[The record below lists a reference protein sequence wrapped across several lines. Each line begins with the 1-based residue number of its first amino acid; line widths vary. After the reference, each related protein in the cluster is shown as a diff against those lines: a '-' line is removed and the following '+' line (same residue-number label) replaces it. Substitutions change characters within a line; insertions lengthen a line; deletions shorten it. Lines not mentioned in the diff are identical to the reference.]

1 MTFRILEDR
10 NMPTATPTPTWQ
22 ASQPAHVARDVPPV
36 LPHTGFVRESRL
48 LLFLPFSHST
58 LCPTVSAQTLSRRR
72 SDFPPVAGPGGGKT
86 PVPGPKRRGGG
97 ARPQGDAPVSHPTC
111 SNG

>member
-58 LCPTVSAQTLSRRR
+58 LWRRVSAKT
-72 SDFPPVAGPGGGKT
+72 FPAPVRISGRITAWRVEDIRAWIEQQGH
-86 PVPGPKRRGGG
+86 GG
-97 ARPQGDAPVSHPTC
+97 AAAG
-111 SNG
+111 

>member
-36 LPHTGFVRESRL
+36 FPPTGFVRESRL
-48 LLFLPFSHST
+48 LLFLLFSHST
-58 LCPTVSAQTLSRRR
+58 LRRR
-72 SDFPPVAGPGGGKT
+72 GSAKT
-86 PVPGPKRRGGG
+86 LPALVKISGRITAWRVEVI
-97 ARPQGDAPVSHPTC
+97 RVWIDPQG
-111 SNG
+111 NGAAA